1 MENRRFVIYL
11 EEFWSSPSQAYQ
23 QDVCFYC
30 MHIGIG
36 KGTSSLQADDT
47 CKINI
52 KLEIK
57 FGSLKNSSLGAV
69 VNLSQIQ
76 QNICPT

>member
-1 MENRRFVIYL
+1 
-11 EEFWSSPSQAYQ
+11 
-23 QDVCFYC
+23 

-36 KGTSSLQADDT
+36 KGTSSLQADDA

-57 FGSLKNSSLGAV
+57 FGSLKNSSLGIVVFLTEPKPNPTEYLSNLEMINYKISLSWRLCMAV
-69 VNLSQIQ
+69 SVYD
-76 QNICPT
+76 